1 MAAIY
6 FAISRLA
13 NRRGGTREIMWVCGT
28 AGDVA
33 DRCKCRVIVGGW
45 ANDYRVV
52 VRGKGEMDSFLSVW
66 VDFQPWLG
74 RSFFLGGYSIS

>member
-13 NRRGGTREIMWVCGT
+13 NRRGGTREILWVCGT

-33 DRCKCRVIVGGW
+33 DRCKCRVIVGDRL
-45 ANDYRVV
+45 AIIA
-52 VRGKGEMDSFLSVW
+52 S
-66 VDFQPWLG
+66 
-74 RSFFLGGYSIS
+74 